1 MEQTG
6 IKTDI
11 GKIREQ
17 FPVLRQEVNGKKLI
31 YFDNAATTQKPLS
44 VINALTDYYRHY
56 NANIHRGVHA
66 LAERA
71 TAAYENTRKLI
82 GEFINATDT
91 EEVIFTSG
99 TTAGINLVASA
110 WGRKFLQKDDEVI
123 ISEME
128 HHSNIVPWQMI
139 CEEKGA
145 RLMVIPVDNKG
156 ELVMSEY
163 EKMLGDRTRMVA
175 VTHISNALGTINP
188 VEEIVAKA
196 REAGAVTL
204 LDGAQATAHV
214 DIDVQALGCDFYAFS
229 AHKLFGPTGVG
240 ILYGKRAILEAMNPW
255 QGGGEMIEEVTFEK
269 TTYNEIPYKFEA
281 GTPNIADVIAFGEA
295 VRFLNGIGGKKEL
308 LSHERELLQKAT
320 EGLKAI
326 DGVKII
332 GEAHEKIGVLSFVVD
347 GMHHFDIGMLL
358 DARGIA
364 VRTGHHCTQPLMRR
378 YGIEGTVRAS
388 FSIYNTTEEVEFF
401 IESLKQI
408 IAKWR

>member
-6 IKTDI
+6 IKTEI
-11 GKIREQ
+11 EKIREQ
-17 FPVLRQEVNGKKLI
+17 FPVLHRQVNGHKLI
-31 YFDNAATTQKPLS
+31 YFDNAATTQKPLV
-44 VINALTDYYRHY
+44 VIDALTAYYKEY
-56 NANIHRGVHA
+56 NANIHRGIHA
-66 LAERA
+66 LAEKA
-71 TAAYENTRKLI
+71 TAAYENTRKSVA
-82 GEFINATDT
+82 GFIHAAEA

-99 TTAGINLVASA
+99 TTGSINLVANA
-110 WGRKFLQKDDEVI
+110 WGRKFLEKGDEVI
-123 ISEME
+123 LSEME

-145 RLMVIPVDNKG
+145 KLMVIPVDDKG
-156 ELVMSEY
+156 ELIMSEY
-163 EKMLGDRTRMVA
+163 EKLLSPRTKMVA

-188 VEEIVAKA
+188 VKEIIDKA
-196 REAGAVTL
+196 HSAGAL
-204 LDGAQATAHV
+204 ALIDGAQAAAHV

-240 ILYGKRAILEAMNPW
+240 VLYGKRAILEAMDPW

-281 GTPNIADVIAFGEA
+281 GTPNIADVTAFGKA
-295 VRFLNGIGGKKEL
+295 INFVNDLGGKNEL
-308 LSHERELLQKAT
+308 LDHERVLLAKAT
-320 EGLKAI
+320 EGVKAL
-326 DGVKII
+326 DGVRII
-332 GEAHEKIGVLSFVVD
+332 GEAEHKIGVLSFVVD

-364 VRTGHHCTQPLMRR
+364 VRTGHHCTQPLMKR

-388 FSIYNTTEEVEFF
+388 FSVYNSVEEVNFF